1 MAEITFK
8 EKIENVNSSSQ
19 WNRTRVHRKR
29 ERAEVIDILI
39 FKVRKERPKDE
50 GYSGGICL

>member
-19 WNRTRVHRKR
+19 WNKTRVHRRR